1 MSLYILD
8 TDCFSLWQQNH
19 PMMVQ
24 RVEVNADN
32 LAVTIVTLEE
42 VIRGWFN
49 VINQASAPSQADKL
63 VLAYTRLWDTLDLL
77 QKSFSSIDGTGSGAH
92 PTRVI
97 FSCGMGILP
106 VLFIFARGLLDDFK
120 NLNILKFDQNA
131 STIYTKFHRQ
141 IRLIGT
147 QDLRIAAIV
156 LANNAILV
164 TRNKQDFE
172 KVPNLVQ
179 EDWTIQP

>member
-24 RVEVNADN
+24 RVEVNAEN
-32 LAVTIVTLEE
+32 LAVTIVTVEE
-42 VIRGWFN
+42 VIRGRFK
-49 VINQASAPSQADKL
+49 VIKDASQPSQADKL
-63 VLAYTRLWDTLDLL
+63 VWAYTKLWD
-77 QKSFSSIDGTGSGAH
+77 A
-92 PTRVI
+92 
-97 FSCGMGILP
+97 
-106 VLFIFARGLLDDFK
+106 LDDFT

-131 STIYTKFHRQ
+131 FTIYTELRSQ
-141 IRLIGT
+141 RIRIGT

-164 TRNKQDFE
+164 TRNNRDFSQ
-172 KVPNLVQ
+172 VPDLVQ

>member
-1 MSLYILD
+1 MSRYILD

-24 RVEVNADN
+24 RVEVNGEN
-32 LAVTIVTLEE
+32 LAVTIVTVKE

-63 VLAYTRLWDTLDLL
+63 VWGYTRLCD
-77 QKSFSSIDGTGSGAH
+77 I
-92 PTRVI
+92 
-97 FSCGMGILP
+97 
-106 VLFIFARGLLDDFK
+106 LDDFK

-131 STIYTKFHRQ
+131 FTIYTEFPRQ
-141 IRLIGT
+141 IRGIGT

-164 TRNKQDFE
+164 TRNHQHFSQ
-172 KVPNLVQ
+172 VPDLVQ

>member
-1 MSLYILD
+1 MSRYILD

-24 RVEVNADN
+24 RVEVNAEN
-32 LAVTIVTLEE
+32 LAVTIVTVEE

-63 VLAYTRLWDTLDLL
+63 VWPYTRLWDTLD
-77 QKSFSSIDGTGSGAH
+77 
-92 PTRVI
+92 
-97 FSCGMGILP
+97 
-106 VLFIFARGLLDDFK
+106 DFK
-120 NLNILKFDQNA
+120 ILNILKIDQNA
-131 STIYTKFHRQ
+131 FTIYTEFFRQ
-141 IRLIGT
+141 RIRIGT

-164 TRNKQDFE
+164 TRNNRDFSQ
-172 KVPNLVQ
+172 VPGLVQ

>member
-8 TDCFSLWQQNH
+8 TNCFSDLQKNH

-24 RVEVNADN
+24 RVEVNAEN
-32 LAVTIVTLEE
+32 LAVTIVTVEE

-49 VINQASAPSQADKL
+49 VIRQASAPSQADKL
-63 VLAYTRLWDTLDLL
+63 VLGYTRLWDT
-77 QKSFSSIDGTGSGAH
+77 
-92 PTRVI
+92 
-97 FSCGMGILP
+97 
-106 VLFIFARGLLDDFK
+106 LDDFK

-131 STIYTKFHRQ
+131 FTIYTEFFRPR
-141 IRLIGT
+141 IRINT

-156 LANNAILV
+156 LANKAILV
-164 TRNKQDFE
+164 TRNHQDFSQ
-172 KVPNLVQ
+172 VPDLVQ

>member
-24 RVEVNADN
+24 RVEVNPEN
-32 LAVTIVTLEE
+32 LALTIVTVEE
-42 VIRGWFN
+42 VIRGRFK
-49 VINQASAPSQADKL
+49 VIKNASESSQADKL
-63 VLAYTRLWDTLDLL
+63 VWAYTKLWDTLD
-77 QKSFSSIDGTGSGAH
+77 
-92 PTRVI
+92 
-97 FSCGMGILP
+97 
-106 VLFIFARGLLDDFK
+106 DFRL
-120 NLNILKFDQNA
+120 LNILKFDQN
-131 STIYTKFHRQ
+131 SFTIYTDFRRQ
-141 IRLIGT
+141 RIRIGT

-164 TRNKQDFE
+164 TRNYRDFSQ
-172 KVPNLVQ
+172 VPDLVQ

>member
-24 RVEVNADN
+24 RVEVNAEN

-49 VINQASAPSQADKL
+49 VIRQASEPSQAEKL

-77 QKSFSSIDGTGSGAH
+77 QKSFPSIDGTGKMPIPQELFFLVGWA
-92 PTRVI
+92 
-97 FSCGMGILP
+97 SCP
-106 VLFIFARGLLDDFK
+106 CYLFL
-120 NLNILKFDQNA
+120 
-131 STIYTKFHRQ
+131 
-141 IRLIGT
+141 
-147 QDLRIAAIV
+147 
-156 LANNAILV
+156 
-164 TRNKQDFE
+164 
-172 KVPNLVQ
+172 Q
-179 EDWTIQP
+179 EVY

>member
-1 MSLYILD
+1 MSRYILD

-24 RVEVNADN
+24 RVEVNAEN
-32 LAVTIVTLEE
+32 LAVTIVTVEE

-63 VLAYTRLWDTLDLL
+63 VWGYTRLWDT
-77 QKSFSSIDGTGSGAH
+77 
-92 PTRVI
+92 
-97 FSCGMGILP
+97 
-106 VLFIFARGLLDDFK
+106 LDDFK

-131 STIYTKFHRQ
+131 STIYTEFHRQ
-141 IRLIGT
+141 IRRIGT

-164 TRNKQDFE
+164 TRNNRDFSQ
-172 KVPNLVQ
+172 VPDLVQ

>member
-1 MSLYILD
+1 MSRYILD

-24 RVEVNADN
+24 RVEVNAEN
-32 LAVTIVTLEE
+32 LAVTIVTVEE

-49 VINQASAPSQADKL
+49 VIRQASAPSQADKL
-63 VLAYTRLWDTLDLL
+63 VLAYTRLWDTLD
-77 QKSFSSIDGTGSGAH
+77 
-92 PTRVI
+92 
-97 FSCGMGILP
+97 
-106 VLFIFARGLLDDFK
+106 DFK
-120 NLNILKFDQNA
+120 NLKILKFDQNA
-131 STIYTKFHRQ
+131 FTIYTEFRRQ
-141 IRLIGT
+141 RIRIGT

-164 TRNKQDFE
+164 TRNNRDFSQ
-172 KVPNLVQ
+172 VPDLVQ